1 MVERTALKREG
12 NKGLGSDTYRVKSCP
27 KRVTVWLWLVAA
39 GCCWLQLVAAGRLQL
54 HHGDELVILMAVPS
68 SEADDVK
75 VGLRVDGVVD
85 YYFFYCDPRMGG
97 QWH

>member
-1 MVERTALKREG
+1 MVERAALKREG
-12 NKGLGSDTYRVKSCP
+12 NKGGSDQTRTEESGP

-39 GCCWLQLVAAGRLQL
+39 GRCWLQLVAAGWSQL

-75 VGLRVDGVVD
+75 VGPFGLTVSWKGA
-85 YYFFYCDPRMGG
+85 GLS
-97 QWH
+97 

>member
-12 NKGLGSDTYRVKSCP
+12 NKGLGSDTYRRSESGR
-27 KRVTVWLWLVAA
+27 KRVTVLLWLVAA
-39 GCCWLQLVAAGRLQL
+39 GRSWLQLVAAGWLQL

-75 VGLRVDGVVD
+75 VGLRFDGVVKGS
-85 YYFFYCDPRMGG
+85 RLVVEKR
-97 QWH
+97 